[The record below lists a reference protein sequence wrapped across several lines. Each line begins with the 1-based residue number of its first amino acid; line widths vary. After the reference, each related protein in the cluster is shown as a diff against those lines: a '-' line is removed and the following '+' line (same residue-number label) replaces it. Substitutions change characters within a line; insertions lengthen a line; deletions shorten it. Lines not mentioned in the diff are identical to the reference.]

1 MNRKLINNTKNI
13 AVCTILNVIEKEKI
27 EFFHLSNKLNKIRE
41 KTQEIEKKIIRDEES
56 YSKSVDNERKIREK
70 IEKMS
75 EILNFSTNE
84 SSKIP
89 DQDFT

>member
-1 MNRKLINNTKNI
+1 LNRKLINNTKNI
-13 AVCTILNVIEKEKI
+13 AVCTSLNVIEKEKI